1 LLDLG
6 APRGIRAESGGLSDW
21 SRPRSRLSVVLPTLN
36 ERENLVWLLPELL
49 SGLPTLAEL
58 IVVDDSSR
66 DGTAELVATFAA
78 RDSRVK
84 MLERRAP
91 ASLAASLRDGIA
103 LCSGEL
109 IGWMDADGAIA
120 AEDFQRLVGAV
131 EGGADLAIASRFV
144 PGGWIK
150 GQRSD
155 GILGRAQALG
165 NLRNSPESRA
175 AVAASML
182 LNLALIPLLTGEGA
196 HDYTSG
202 IVVARR
208 SAFDGLEIFGQHGEY
223 FIRLIVA
230 ARRAGLAVVEVGY
243 RIRPRR
249 FGQSKT
255 ADSTWRLVRHG
266 VRYLGAAIRA
276 RRK

>member
-1 LLDLG
+1 MG
-6 APRGIRAESGGLSDW
+6 APRRIPAESGGLSGW
-21 SRPRSRLSVVLPTLN
+21 SPTRSRLSVVLPTLN

-58 IVVDDSSR
+58 IVVDDGSR
-66 DGTAELVATFAA
+66 DGTAELVASFAA

-84 MLERRAP
+84 MLERHAP

-103 LCSGEL
+103 FCSGEL
-109 IGWMDADGAIA
+109 IGWMDADGAISA
-120 AEDFQRLVGAV
+120 DDFQRLVGAV
-131 EGGADLAIASRFV
+131 EGGADVAVASRFV

-150 GQRSD
+150 GQRSE
-155 GILGRAQALG
+155 GILGRVRALG
-165 NLRNSPESRA
+165 NLRNSPESGA

-208 SAFDGLEIFGQHGEY
+208 SAFDGFEILGQHGEY
-223 FIRLIVA
+223 CIELFVA

-266 VRYLGAAIRA
+266 VRYLEAAIRA

>member
-1 LLDLG
+1 M
-6 APRGIRAESGGLSDW
+6 
-21 SRPRSRLSVVLPTLN
+21 RLSVVLPTLD
-36 ERENLVWLLPELL
+36 ERDNLAWLLPELL

-58 IVVDDSSR
+58 IVVDDGSR
-66 DGTAELVATFAA
+66 DGTAELVASFAA
-78 RDSRVK
+78 CDSRVK
-84 MLERRAP
+84 LFERSPP

-103 LCSGEL
+103 LCRGEL

-120 AEDFQRLVGAV
+120 VEDFRRLVGAV

-150 GQRSD
+150 GQRSE
-155 GILGRAQALG
+155 GIRGRVEALG
-165 NLRNSPESRA
+165 NLRNSRESAA

-208 SAFDGLEIFGQHGEY
+208 SIFDRLEIRGHYGEY
-223 FIRLIVA
+223 CINLVVA
-230 ARRAGLAVVEVGY
+230 ARRAGLTTMEVGY
-243 RIRPRR
+243 HIRPRR
-249 FGQSKT
+249 FGRSKT

-266 VRYLGAAIRA
+266 VRYLDAALRA

>member
-1 LLDLG
+1 L
-6 APRGIRAESGGLSDW
+6 
-21 SRPRSRLSVVLPTLN
+21 RLSVVLPTLD
-36 ERENLVWLLPELL
+36 ERDNLAWLVPELL

-58 IVVDDSSR
+58 IVVDDGSR
-66 DGTAELVATFAA
+66 DGTAELVASFAA

-84 MLERRAP
+84 MVERHGP

-103 LCSGEL
+103 FSSGDL
-109 IGWMDADGAIA
+109 IGWMDADGAIS

-131 EGGADLAIASRFV
+131 ERGADLAVASRFV

-155 GILGRAQALG
+155 GMLGRVEAFG
-165 NLRNSPESRA
+165 NLRNSPESRVA
-175 AVAASML
+175 MAASML
-182 LNLALIPLLTGEGA
+182 LNLALIPLLTGEAA

-208 SAFDGLEIFGQHGEY
+208 GAFDGLEILGQYGEY
-223 FIRLIVA
+223 CIRLIVA

-243 RIRPRR
+243 HIRPRR

-255 ADSTWRLVRHG
+255 AASTWRFVRHG
-266 VRYLGAAIRA
+266 VRYLGAALRA